1 MVKVEK
7 CSFAREEESET
18 ECKNSKNLSDWEIYG
33 VKNIICLSRMIG
45 DRGLFF

>member
-7 CSFAREEESET
+7 CSFAREEENET

-33 VKNIICLSRMIG
+33 VKKHHLSKS
-45 DRGLFF
+45 DDW